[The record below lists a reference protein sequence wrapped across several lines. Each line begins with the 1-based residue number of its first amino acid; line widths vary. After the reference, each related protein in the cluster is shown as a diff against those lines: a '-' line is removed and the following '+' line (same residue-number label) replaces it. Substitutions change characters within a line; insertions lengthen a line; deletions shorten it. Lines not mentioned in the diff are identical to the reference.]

1 MKVLLITRGGI
12 DSEKLIGNFELDQAI
27 ALKKCNIDVR
37 VLSLDIRRKISYNE
51 SDSRYINYM
60 GISIY
65 CYKLGKVSRILPFSV
80 KSSISQW
87 KMLRCFK
94 NITQNWRPDLVHAH
108 FGDVA
113 YQALKI
119 KKANNNLPFVVTEH
133 FSLMNSEKPNRLLLQ
148 RMVKTYKNANKL
160 ICVSNSFRDNLNKS
174 TGFQFEVLPNLLDPM
189 FFDKNISIKK
199 KIEKKQ
205 PIRIISA
212 GNYTK
217 NKNFTFLISIL
228 SEITEI
234 DWHLEIYGSG
244 YEYKNMNDMVE
255 RLNLSHKITIGH
267 RLERKNLIE
276 KYLNSDIFILL
287 SKKETFGVVYIE
299 AMACGLPV
307 VSLECGGTEDIINKT
322 NGIIIREKDNEKVKN
337 SIRKILSEV
346 NDYNRQKI
354 ANDTYNAYNFRNII
368 DRQLRIYNDLL

>member
-119 KKANNNLPFVVTEH
+119 KKANNILRDLKFKSSIVD
-133 FSLMNSEKPNRLLLQ
+133 L
-148 RMVKTYKNANKL
+148 KL
-160 ICVSNSFRDNLNKS
+160 SCPVIIDN
-174 TGFQFEVLPNLLDPM
+174 
-189 FFDKNISIKK
+189 
-199 KIEKKQ
+199 
-205 PIRIISA
+205 
-212 GNYTK
+212 
-217 NKNFTFLISIL
+217 
-228 SEITEI
+228 
-234 DWHLEIYGSG
+234 
-244 YEYKNMNDMVE
+244 
-255 RLNLSHKITIGH
+255 
-267 RLERKNLIE
+267 
-276 KYLNSDIFILL
+276 
-287 SKKETFGVVYIE
+287 
-299 AMACGLPV
+299 
-307 VSLECGGTEDIINKT
+307 
-322 NGIIIREKDNEKVKN
+322 
-337 SIRKILSEV
+337 
-346 NDYNRQKI
+346 NDYNKFI
-354 ANDTYNAYNFRNII
+354 IKSVNSLISSNDII
-368 DRQLRIYNDLL
+368 I

>member
-1 MKVLLITRGGI
+1 M
-12 DSEKLIGNFELDQAI
+12 
-27 ALKKCNIDVR
+27 
-37 VLSLDIRRKISYNE
+37 
-51 SDSRYINYM
+51 
-60 GISIY
+60 
-65 CYKLGKVSRILPFSV
+65 
-80 KSSISQW
+80 
-87 KMLRCFK
+87 
-94 NITQNWRPDLVHAH
+94 
-108 FGDVA
+108 
-113 YQALKI
+113 
-119 KKANNNLPFVVTEH
+119 
-133 FSLMNSEKPNRLLLQ
+133 
-148 RMVKTYKNANKL
+148 
-160 ICVSNSFRDNLNKS
+160 
-174 TGFQFEVLPNLLDPM
+174 
-189 FFDKNISIKK
+189 
-199 KIEKKQ
+199 
-205 PIRIISA
+205 
-212 GNYTK
+212 
-217 NKNFTFLISIL
+217 